1 MNWRFK
7 LGTKY
12 KLGVIDLEG
21 KRGRRGKC
29 FAREA
34 LRFLGLQDVFSLSKS
49 ISLAKV
55 SCKYSQREKKCKA
68 QEINKRKVYKKT
80 SIAFHS
86 YLFHFAS

>member
-12 KLGVIDLEG
+12 KRGVIDLEG

-29 FAREA
+29 FAIEA
-34 LRFLGLQDVFSLSKS
+34 LRLSGLQDVLSSSKS

-55 SCKYSQREKKCKA
+55 SHKYSQREKKKKM
-68 QEINKRKVYKKT
+68 QGSRNK
-80 SIAFHS
+80 
-86 YLFHFAS
+86 

>member
-12 KLGVIDLEG
+12 KRGVIDLEG

-29 FAREA
+29 FAIEA
-34 LRFLGLQDVFSLSKS
+34 LRLSGLQDVFSSSKS

-55 SCKYSQREKKCKA
+55 SHKYSQREKKKM
-68 QEINKRKVYKKT
+68 QGSRNK
-80 SIAFHS
+80 
-86 YLFHFAS
+86 